1 MEQLLFIMHVLME
14 ICNGYGFVF
23 IYRECAQF
31 LIQSGCT
38 LLKNDSGNTPLRK
51 RCLIIVINR

>member
-14 ICNGYGFVF
+14 ICNSYWFFF

-31 LIQSGCT
+31 LIQSGCS
-38 LLKNDSGNTPLRK
+38 LLKNDSGNTPLRRK
-51 RCLIIVINR
+51 CLITVINR

>member
-14 ICNGYGFVF
+14 ICNSYGFFF

-51 RCLIIVINR
+51 RCLVTVINR